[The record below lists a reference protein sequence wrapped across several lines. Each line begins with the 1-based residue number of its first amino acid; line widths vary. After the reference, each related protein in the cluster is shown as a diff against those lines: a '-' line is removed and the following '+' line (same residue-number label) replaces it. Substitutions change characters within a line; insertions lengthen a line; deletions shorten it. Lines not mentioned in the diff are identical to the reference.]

1 MKKLSIKQRKFWK
14 AYSKT
19 GNLAE
24 GARAAGSKAK
34 DSHSLS
40 QVGYQML
47 KSIEL
52 SIDELLELK
61 GLSDNKLLKVL
72 EDGLNATKVISCN
85 VMMKGHSDE
94 GGDKMKDADSMTKDF
109 IDVDDYPT
117 RHKYLETAL
126 KLKGHMK
133 DKVELGGKDGGPI
146 NLVVNF
152 VGNDGR

>member
-14 AYSKT
+14 AYLET

-40 QVGYQML
+40 QCGYQIL
-47 KSIEL
+47 KSIEV

-61 GLSDNKLLKVL
+61 GLSDNKLLQVL

-85 VMMKGHSDE
+85 VIAKDGE
-94 GGDKMKDADSMTKDF
+94 GMKDADSATKDF
-109 IDVDDYPT
+109 VDVDDYPT

>member
-14 AYSKT
+14 AYTET

-47 KSIEL
+47 KSIEV
-52 SIDELLELK
+52 SVDELLELK

-85 VMMKGHSDE
+85 IIAKDGEGMTDAHS
-94 GGDKMKDADSMTKDF
+94 ATKDF
-109 IDVDDYPT
+109 VDVEDYPT

-126 KLKGHMK
+126 KLKGHMDKK
-133 DKVELGGKDGGPI
+133 DDQAGVTIII
-146 NLVVNF
+146 NAERH
-152 VGNDGR
+152 D